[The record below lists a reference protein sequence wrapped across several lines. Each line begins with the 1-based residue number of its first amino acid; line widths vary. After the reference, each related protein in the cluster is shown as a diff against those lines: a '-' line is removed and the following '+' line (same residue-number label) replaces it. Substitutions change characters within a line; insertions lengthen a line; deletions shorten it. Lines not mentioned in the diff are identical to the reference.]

1 MHPSKQASQA
11 KRARPL
17 RAAGPQQRVGAW
29 QLDSWLGEGRWTRV
43 YRARA
48 HNECGNADYA
58 VKLLK
63 PECARDPLAIGLLQR
78 EAQVA
83 RELSHPNLLS
93 ILASHVD
100 GPPFFLVSPYL
111 EGATLQQTIR
121 GQGRLSTP
129 HALWIARQVSEGL
142 RAMHAAGWL
151 HGDIKPE
158 NIYVTRN
165 GHATVCDLGL
175 ARHEHQT
182 SSSDRALAG
191 TPAYLAPEALSSHLE
206 LSPASDVFSLGVTLF
221 EALTGQLPFPHEDPL
236 ELAEALLTHPA
247 PNPRRLA
254 ADLPVSVTRLLR
266 RMLAKTP
273 LRRPNVEELIPW
285 LVDLEIETFDDRL
298 IG

>member
-11 KRARPL
+11 KRARPS
-17 RAAGPQQRVGAW
+17 RATGPPRVGAW
-29 QLDSWLGEGRWTRV
+29 QLDSCLGEGRWTRV

-48 HNECGNADYA
+48 HDECGNADYA

-63 PECARDPLAIGLLQR
+63 PEFARDPLAIGLLQR
-78 EAQVA
+78 EARA
-83 RELSHPNLLS
+83 AGELAHPNLVS
-93 ILASHVD
+93 ILAAHID

-111 EGATLQQTIR
+111 EGATLHQTIR

-129 HALWIARQVSEGL
+129 HALWIARQVCEGL

-151 HGDIKPE
+151 HGDIKPD
-158 NIYVTRN
+158 NVYVTKN

-175 ARHEHQT
+175 ARHQDQT
-182 SSSDRALAG
+182 LSSDQALAG

-206 LSPASDVFSLGVTLF
+206 LSSASDVFSLGVTLF

-236 ELAEALLTHPA
+236 ELAEALLTQPP

-254 ADLPVSVTRLLR
+254 PHLPASVTRLLR
-266 RMLAKTP
+266 HMLAKTP
-273 LRRPNVEELIPW
+273 LRRPSLDELIPW

-298 IG
+298 VG